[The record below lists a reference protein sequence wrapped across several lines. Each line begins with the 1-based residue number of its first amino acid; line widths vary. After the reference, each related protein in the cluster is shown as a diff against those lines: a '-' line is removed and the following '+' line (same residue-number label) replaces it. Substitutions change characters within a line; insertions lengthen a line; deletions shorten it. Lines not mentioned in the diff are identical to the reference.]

1 MTRYLLS
8 RISQAGLVVVGS
20 VVLVFS
26 LLHVVTEPAD
36 VALPIGASAASVA
49 AFNEDYGFDKPLVPR
64 LVAFL
69 SDAAHGDFGESI
81 IYRQDALSVVVER
94 LPATLMVA
102 GSALAVSLLLG
113 IGLGTL
119 AARKPQAKVSLALRI
134 GSNAGISI
142 ADFWFGI
149 MLILLFSVQL
159 KVLPTGGYYPK
170 PQALVLP
177 VLVASLRPTARFFE
191 VTRSTMLGEYERDY
205 VLAARARGLT
215 ETAVA
220 WRHVLR
226 NASIPIVTLVF
237 YEMARLISSVA
248 VIEIVFAWPGIGNLA
263 VTALT
268 RGDVFLVQ
276 ASVVTAAVATASLNL
291 FADLLYFRLDPRTQ
305 WLVKR

>member
-1 MTRYLLS
+1 
-8 RISQAGLVVVGS
+8 
-20 VVLVFS
+20 
-26 LLHVVTEPAD
+26 
-36 VALPIGASAASVA
+36 
-49 AFNEDYGFDKPLVPR
+49 
-64 LVAFL
+64 
-69 SDAAHGDFGESI
+69 
-81 IYRQDALSVVVER
+81 
-94 LPATLMVA
+94 MVA

-226 NASIPIVTLVF
+226 NASIP
-237 YEMARLISSVA
+237 S
-248 VIEIVFAWPGIGNLA
+248 
-263 VTALT
+263 
-268 RGDVFLVQ
+268 
-276 ASVVTAAVATASLNL
+276 
-291 FADLLYFRLDPRTQ
+291 
-305 WLVKR
+305 